1 MIAQI
6 EQAIIDCIKQASDSG
21 ALGYKL
27 AKVSSYGGEFSDA
40 SVKGLLKD
48 FPAVMVMFDGASQ
61 IKRTTSSVSIEARFG
76 VFAAAR
82 SLRSEVSARR
92 GDSSSVGSYKIVQD
106 LLVLLSNNNFGLEI
120 GELNFERIQL
130 VLAEKSDQS
139 LLSVYGLSFKTSFN
153 LKTLPSDEEMDGLDK
168 FEVFHANWDVPEHGN
183 VSTVLPADGSADA
196 TDHVEIPQ

>member
-21 ALGYKL
+21 VLGYKL

-48 FPAVMVMFDGASQ
+48 FPAALVMFDGASK
-61 IKRTTSSVSIEARFG
+61 IKRTTCSVDIEARFG

-82 SLRSEVSARR
+82 SLRSETNARR
-92 GDSSSVGSYKIVQD
+92 GDSTAVGSYKIVQD
-106 LLVLLSNNNFGLEI
+106 LLVLLSNNNLGLDI
-120 GELNFERIQL
+120 KDLDFERIQL

-139 LLSVYGLSFKTSFN
+139 LLSVYGLSFKTSYT
-153 LKTLPSDEEMDGLDK
+153 LKTLPSDEEMASLDK

-183 VSTVLPADGSADA
+183 VSTVLPADETADA
-196 TDHVEIPQ
+196 TDHVEVPQ